1 MKNRTHALGHE
12 PVGRLL
18 LKYSLP
24 SIIAMM
30 VGSTYNLV
38 DAIFVGQGAGPLALA
53 ALAVAFPIQM
63 FILAIAQVV
72 GIGSSSIISRSLGA
86 GDHRKA
92 ERMAGT
98 SFSVVIA
105 LSIVLSII
113 GVEFCEPLL
122 RIFGATPKV
131 LPYGAQ
137 FLSVIMGGCFFFAF
151 AISTNSL
158 VRAEGNAR
166 LAMSSMLIGAVTN
179 IVLDPVFIF
188 GLGMGIRGA
197 AVATVLANVCSTF
210 FLVRYYLSGKSLLKI
225 RWADLRPDFSL
236 MPEMFSVGMSSFTRV
251 AAGSVLAII
260 MNNSIAYYGSDVHLA
275 ILGIIN
281 RMMIFFMMPMFGLIQ
296 GLQPIVGFNY
306 GAKNMARVKEAIYR
320 ANVAGAVF
328 SVVAFVVLMSFP
340 RLVFRMFNSDP
351 DLIHQGAGI
360 IRVTILWLPFVGY
373 QIVGASLFQALG
385 RAWPA
390 LFLSMTRQV
399 LFLAPLIL
407 IMPLI
412 LGLWG
417 IWVSIP
423 IADALSTGVTTL
435 WVMHEMR
442 RLDAISTIAPAQ
454 LPE

>member
-1 MKNRTHALGHE
+1 MQNRTYELGHE
-12 PVGRLL
+12 PIGRLL
-18 LKYSLP
+18 FKYSLP

-38 DAIFVGQGAGPLALA
+38 DAIFVGQGAGTLALA
-53 ALAVAFPIQM
+53 GLAVAFPIQM

-72 GIGSSSIISRSLGA
+72 GIGSASIISRSLGA

-98 SFSVVIA
+98 SFSVVTV
-105 LSIVLSII
+105 LSIVLTIV
-113 GVEFCEPLL
+113 GLVFLNPLL
-122 RIFGATPKV
+122 RIFGATPSV
-131 LPYGAQ
+131 LPYGVQ

-151 AISTNSL
+151 AMSTNSI

-166 LAMSSMLIGAVTN
+166 LAMSSMLIGTITN
-179 IVLDPVFIF
+179 IVLDPIFIF
-188 GLGMGIRGA
+188 GLDMGIRGA
-197 AVATVLANVCSTF
+197 AVATVLANICSTF
-210 FLVRYYLSGKSLLKI
+210 FLVHYYLSGKSMLKI
-225 RWADLRPDFSL
+225 RWSDLKPDVSL
-236 MPEMFSVGMSSFTRV
+236 LPEMFSVGMSSFTRV
-251 AAGSVLAII
+251 AAGSILAII
-260 MNNSIAYYGSDVHLA
+260 MNNSIAYYGTDLHLA

-306 GAKNMARVKEAIYR
+306 GARNIPRVKEAIYR
-320 ANVAGAVF
+320 ANLTAAVF
-328 SVVAFVVLMSFP
+328 SVVAFAVLMSFP
-340 RLVFRMFNSDP
+340 RLVFRMFNDDP
-351 DLIHQGAGI
+351 DLIREGAGI

-407 IMPLI
+407 LLPLI
-412 LGLWG
+412 MGIWG

-423 IADALSTGVTTL
+423 IADALSTGVTAL

-442 RLDAISTIAPAQ
+442 RLNSLSSVDAPAI
-454 LPE
+454 

>member
-1 MKNRTHALGHE
+1 MEDRKFELGHK

-24 SIIAMM
+24 SIIAMT

-38 DAIFVGQGAGPLALA
+38 DAIFVGQASGPLALA
-53 ALAVAFPIQM
+53 GLAVAFPIQM

-98 SFSVVIA
+98 SFSIVTA
-105 LSIVLSII
+105 LSIVLTII
-113 GVEFCEPLL
+113 GLAFLNPLL
-122 RIFGATPKV
+122 RVFGATPNV
-131 LPYGAQ
+131 LPYGADY
-137 FLSVIMGGCFFFAF
+137 LSVILGGCFFFAF
-151 AISTNSL
+151 AVSTNSI

-166 LAMSSMLIGAVTN
+166 LAMTSMLIGAISN
-179 IVLDPVFIF
+179 ILLDPIFIF
-188 GLGMGIRGA
+188 GLNMGIRGA
-197 AVATVLANVCSTF
+197 AVATVLANMCSAF
-210 FLVRYYLSGKSLLKI
+210 FLVRYYLSGKSMLKI
-225 RWADLRPDFSL
+225 RWADLHPDFRL
-236 MPEMFSVGMSSFTRV
+236 LPEMFSVGLSSFTRV

-260 MNNSIAYYGSDVHLA
+260 MNNSIAHYGSDLHLA

-281 RMMIFFMMPMFGLIQ
+281 RMMVFFLMPLFGLIQ

-306 GAKNMARVKEAIYR
+306 GARNMARVKEAIYR
-320 ANVAGAVF
+320 ANVAGAFF
-328 SVVAFVVLMSFP
+328 SVVAFIVLMSCP

-351 DLIHQGAGI
+351 DLIDQGAGI

-423 IADALSTGVTTL
+423 IADALSTGVTAL
-435 WVMHEMR
+435 WVMYEMR
-442 RLDAISTIAPAQ
+442 RLDRITPVATALMQ
-454 LPE
+454 E